1 MKDTGA
7 AFAKIVT
14 FLPLIPFLSLPN
26 PAAIPLRKATIHQP
40 HDKLFQAGF
49 RIPANAAAFLRQHLP
64 PAVASRVEWSKLKHL
79 PGSFV
84 DSGMSK
90 AESDLLFSA
99 PIDGCAAFFYILFE
113 HQHNKDPWIAL
124 RLLRYMLEIWREFL
138 AKNPGA
144 LKLPIILPVVLAQNA
159 TVWEIP
165 TQFASL
171 LDLPAENPEG
181 FRDFIPDFAF
191 RLIQLAEMPF
201 DQIQGTNAG
210 IMVLRTLKASQLRL
224 LLGPEVW
231 DEARLS
237 LLPDDLFRALLLY
250 ILNAADIDKETF
262 RHKLTEIQATKL
274 KESAMTLAEQ
284 LHEEG
289 MQQGM
294 QQGIHR
300 GQVAAKQQDILE
312 ALLIRFDRVPEGLR
326 EEIESITDSKKL
338 THLHRAA
345 IISTDLESFAAEL

>member
-1 MKDTGA
+1 
-7 AFAKIVT
+7 
-14 FLPLIPFLSLPN
+14 
-26 PAAIPLRKATIHQP
+26 
-40 HDKLFQAGF
+40 
-49 RIPANAAAFLRQHLP
+49 
-64 PAVASRVEWSKLKHL
+64 
-79 PGSFV
+79 
-84 DSGMSK
+84 MSK

-165 TQFASL
+165 TQFANL
-171 LDLPAENPEG
+171 LDLPVENPES

-191 RLIQLAEMPF
+191 RLIQLAEIPF

-224 LLGPEVW
+224 LFGPEVW

-262 RHKLTEIQATKL
+262 RHKLIEIQATKL

-289 MQQGM
+289 MQQGIEHGM
-294 QQGIHR
+294 HR
-300 GQVAAKQQDILE
+300 GQVAAKQQAILE
-312 ALLIRFDRVPEGLR
+312 ALEIRFQRVPEGLR
-326 EEIESITDSKKL
+326 EEIEAITDTAKL
-338 THLHRAA
+338 QSLLRAA
-345 IISTDLESFAAEL
+345 ITSATLDEFAEVL

>member
-1 MKDTGA
+1 VRVVFNALAM
-7 AFAKIVT
+7 
-14 FLPLIPFLSLPN
+14 PS
-26 PAAIPLRKATIHQP
+26 RKATIHQP

-99 PIDGCAAFFYILFE
+99 PIDGSAAFFYILFE

-237 LLPDDLFRALLLY
+237 LLPEDLFRALLLY

-289 MQQGM
+289 MQQGI
-294 QQGIHR
+294 QR

-312 ALLIRFDRVPEGLR
+312 ALMIRFDRVPEGLQ
-326 EEIESITDSKKL
+326 EEIESITDTAKL
-338 THLHRAA
+338 QALLRAA
-345 IISTDLESFAAEL
+345 IRSADLESFAADL

>member
-1 MKDTGA
+1 
-7 AFAKIVT
+7 
-14 FLPLIPFLSLPN
+14 
-26 PAAIPLRKATIHQP
+26 
-40 HDKLFQAGF
+40 
-49 RIPANAAAFLRQHLP
+49 
-64 PAVASRVEWSKLKHL
+64 
-79 PGSFV
+79 
-84 DSGMSK
+84 
-90 AESDLLFSA
+90 
-99 PIDGCAAFFYILFE
+99 
-113 HQHNKDPWIAL
+113 
-124 RLLRYMLEIWREFL
+124 
-138 AKNPGA
+138 
-144 LKLPIILPVVLAQNA
+144 LPIILPGVLAQNA

-171 LDLPAENPEG
+171 IDLPVENPED

-191 RLIQLAEMPF
+191 RLIQLAEIPF
-201 DQIQGTNAG
+201 DQIQGTNEG

-237 LLPDDLFRALLLY
+237 LLPDDLFRALLIY

-289 MQQGM
+289 MQQGI
-294 QQGIHR
+294 QR
-300 GQVAAKQQDILE
+300 GQVAAQQKAILE

-326 EEIESITDSKKL
+326 EEIESLADTAKL
-338 THLHRAA
+338 QSLHRAA
-345 IISTDLESFAAEL
+345 ITSATLDEFAQAL

>member
-1 MKDTGA
+1 VNDTGV

-14 FLPLIPFLSLPN
+14 FLILTLRVLFPTLSAMPS
-26 PAAIPLRKATIHQP
+26 PKATIHQP

-90 AESDLLFSA
+90 AESDMLFSA

-165 TQFASL
+165 PHFASL
-171 LDLPAENPEG
+171 LDLPAES

-191 RLIQLAEMPF
+191 RLIQLAEIPF

-274 KESAMTLAEQ
+274 KESTMTLAEQ
-284 LHEEG
+284 LLEEG
-289 MQQGM
+289 MQ
-294 QQGIHR
+294 R
-300 GQVAAKQQDILE
+300 GQVAAQQHDILE
-312 ALLIRFDRVPEGLR
+312 ALEIRFHKVPDGLR
-326 EEIESITDSKKL
+326 EEVESIVDTAKL
-338 THLHRAA
+338 QSLLRAA
-345 IISTDLESFAAEL
+345 ITSFDLESFAAEL